1 MTDKISRNILKRLYK
16 GGESILVYRDSDD
29 DAGINEGIEAK
40 GVELLPKATHLN
52 QSGDSI

>member
-1 MTDKISRNILKRLYK
+1 LYK

-40 GVELLPKATHLN
+40 GVELLPKATHPN